1 VFWLCGVICSLWSAS
16 LPALNARL
24 HLGETRLGVALLMV
38 GAGAM
43 AIMPVTGRLCDR
55 WTSRAVLRVG
65 GPVTALT
72 LIGPALAP
80 GFPVLLVA
88 AFVLGSGIGSLD
100 VAMNTHAIAVEQ
112 RYGRPIMS
120 AFHGLWSVGGVAGSA
135 VIAAGLHL
143 GAHAPALMTAGACA
157 ASLLLLLP
165 GPLLLTG
172 GGEPAARASRR
183 EPGACAAA
191 ARRGIVLLLGLVAA
205 AGFLCEGAAYSWAPL
220 HAIRELH
227 ADPATAA
234 LAYTVFA
241 ASLTAGRLVG
251 DRIRR
256 WLGPVRTIAVAG
268 AIAVCGYLIVLLAP
282 SLPAGG
288 LPFDF
293 AGWGVTGMGLAT
305 VVPGIFSAVGELDQA
320 VGRAMSLV
328 ATCAY
333 AGELGGPAVIGPVAG
348 ATSLRIAL
356 LVPTVLTVLITI
368 VGPIAVRRAARP
380 VGPKDAFVTVR
391 PAVGCAARA
400 IAEPGTA
407 GESAV
412 EECRYEG

>member
-1 VFWLCGVICSLWSAS
+1 
-16 LPALNARL
+16 
-24 HLGETRLGVALLMV
+24 M
-38 GAGAM
+38 
-43 AIMPVTGRLCDR
+43 
-55 WTSRAVLRVG
+55 
-65 GPVTALT
+65 
-72 LIGPALAP
+72 
-80 GFPVLLVA
+80 
-88 AFVLGSGIGSLD
+88 
-100 VAMNTHAIAVEQ
+100 
-112 RYGRPIMS
+112 
-120 AFHGLWSVGGVAGSA
+120 
-135 VIAAGLHL
+135 
-143 GAHAPALMTAGACA
+143 
-157 ASLLLLLP
+157 LP

-172 GGEPAARASRR
+172 GREPARASLR
-183 EPGACAAA
+183 EAGATAAS

-251 DRIRR
+251 DRVRR
-256 WLGPVRTIAVAG
+256 RLGPVRTIALAG

-282 SLPAGG
+282 SLPVGG
-288 LPFDF
+288 LPCDY
-293 AGWGVTGMGLAT
+293 AGWGVTGVGLAT

-368 VGPIAVRRAARP
+368 VGPVAVRRATRP
-380 VGPKDAFVTVR
+380 AGPKEAFVTAR
-391 PAVGCAARA
+391 PDAGCAARA
-400 IAEPGTA
+400 TAARTAAQTTAARATAKQGTVE
-407 GESAV
+407 ESAV
-412 EECRYEG
+412 EECRHEG